1 MCIMYINNVHVT
13 FFISHVTFHI
23 WYVRFPVW
31 AVTSPGACAYGASLP
46 CRTACQHVL
55 HACKRYHLPLT

>member
-1 MCIMYINNVHVT
+1 MQLIMCMLHSLYRMFT
-13 FFISHVTFHI
+13 FNI

-55 HACKRYHLPLT
+55 HACKRSHLPLT